1 MYLQNI
7 HKYINLPGEVQM
19 FSKPKSQFFPFS
31 IYSAILVALF
41 LLSGCSKQ
49 DKDPN
54 YDRAVTEAN
63 QRRTADSLL
72 NAQKE
77 NVQTKQDSLFDNIKV
92 VAADSTAQSSAA
104 KKEMTDELR
113 KKIRSS
119 MNKVFT
125 VYLDIKDELVDNDS
139 ADAKKEA
146 QELISTIMKEQTDIG
161 GDNIGK
167 KWRLSSEKIK
177 NISDKIQAASTLTAQ
192 RTLFNSLTESMFEA
206 IKEYGLDGKTVYQL
220 SCASAL
226 SNKGGM
232 WLEDSKDADNPYAG
246 KSSKEIDTRSCVKI
260 TGAWKYE

>member
-1 MYLQNI
+1 MF
-7 HKYINLPGEVQM
+7 HKC
-19 FSKPKSQFFPFS
+19 KSTLIFPFS
-31 IYSAILVALF
+31 LYS
-41 LLSGCSKQ
+41 LLSVVIIFGGCAKQ
-49 DKDPN
+49 EKDPN
-54 YDRAVTEAN
+54 YDKAVTEAN
-63 QRRTADSLL
+63 QKRTADSLL

-77 NVQTKQDSLFDNIKV
+77 NVQTKQDSLFDNVKI

-113 KKIRSS
+113 KKIRSN
-119 MNKVFT
+119 MNKVFS

-139 ADAKKEA
+139 VDAKKEA
-146 QELISTIMKEQTDIG
+146 QELISTIMKAQTDVG
-161 GDNIGK
+161 EDNVGK

-177 NISDKIQAASTLTAQ
+177 TISDKIQSATTLSAQ
-192 RTLFNSLTESMFEA
+192 RTLFNTLTESMFEA

-220 SCASAL
+220 SCASAN

-246 KSSKEIDTRSCVKI
+246 KSSKEIDTRACVKI